1 MTYKRGKFFPIFI
14 TIIIIVIVIYLF
26 ANIEQTKV
34 KCSKRTTDDLGIT
47 VVEEL
52 NTGLDGKKI
61 TELQLKRSII
71 LPDKYLVDDTYLDYI
86 QYTIEKS
93 YAYLGK
99 KKVKVSKVNDR
110 VIVYMDLTDNET
122 IILDNI
128 SFGITDDLTIN
139 INSNTKSSDVVT
151 LKVHDNYTQGEL
163 INHMKNNGYKC
174 G

>member
-1 MTYKRGKFFPIFI
+1 MSYKKSKFFPIFI

-26 ANIEQTKV
+26 ANIEQTEV

-52 NTGLDGKKI
+52 KTGLDGKKI
-61 TELQLKRSII
+61 TEIKLKRSII
-71 LPDKYLVDDTYLDYI
+71 LPEKYLNDDKYLDYVE
-86 QYTIEKS
+86 YTILKS

-99 KKVKVSKVNDR
+99 NKVKVSKVNDR
-110 VIVYMDLTDNET
+110 VIFYMDLTDNET
-122 IILDNI
+122 VILDNI
-128 SFGITDDLTIN
+128 SFGVNDDLTIN

-151 LKVHDNYTQGEL
+151 LKVRDSYSQGEL
-163 INHMKNNGYKC
+163 ITHMKNNGYKC

>member
-1 MTYKRGKFFPIFI
+1 MTYKKGKFFPIFI

-26 ANIEQTKV
+26 ANIEQTEV

-47 VVEEL
+47 IVEEL

-61 TELQLKRSII
+61 NELKLKRTII
-71 LPDKYLVDDTYLDYI
+71 LPEKYLNDDKYLDYV

-99 KKVKVSKVNDR
+99 NKVKVSKFNDR
-110 VIVYMDLTDNET
+110 IIVYMDLVDNET

-128 SFGITDDLTIN
+128 SFGVSDDLTIN

-151 LKVHDNYTQGEL
+151 LKVNDSYTQGEL
-163 INHMKNNGYKC
+163 ITHMKNNGYKC